1 MIYLRLY
8 LEFLKIGVFA
18 IGGGFTALPFIS
30 QLAEKY
36 GWITERQILDMIAI
50 SESTPGSMS
59 VNSATFVGNKT
70 VGILGGVVA
79 TAGVVT
85 PSIIIILLIAHY
97 FLKFCEA
104 STIKSMFSG
113 IRPAVTGLIAAVGF
127 GVARIVLL
135 SIDKL
140 KITSEIFSVLNV
152 RATII
157 FGVVLFLMIK
167 YKKHPII
174 YLLGLAIVG
183 IIFKF

>member
-1 MIYLRLY
+1 
-8 LEFLKIGVFA
+8 
-18 IGGGFTALPFIS
+18 
-30 QLAEKY
+30 
-36 GWITERQILDMIAI
+36 
-50 SESTPGSMS
+50 MS

-70 VGILGGVVA
+70 VGILGGLIA

-104 STIKSMFSG
+104 PTIKSMFSG

-127 GVARIVLL
+127 EIARIVLL

-140 KITSEIFSVLNV
+140 KITSTISSVLNI
-152 RATII
+152 RSTIL

-167 YKKHPII
+167 YKNI
-174 YLLGLAIVG
+174 L
-183 IIFKF
+183 